1 MKYVVQNVQPMQT
14 DNIFTDYQYIQFHR
28 HFTSTAYRW
37 SLGQIWLARI
47 VQNTCQPNFGP
58 IWYHSI

>member
-1 MKYVVQNVQPMQT
+1 MQT